1 MPPAALTIPMRDPIA
16 WLLGRP
22 DSTDFLAN
30 QFRRAWVLA
39 RATDRHRFA
48 PLLDVAVLDDIL
60 GRFGVQHP
68 AIKLVRSD
76 GAVPVAEYL
85 WRDGMVDPARVA
97 HAFSQGATVVFG
109 ALHDRHEPL
118 RQLCAAVTAQLSA
131 RTQTN
136 IYLTP
141 PHAQGFKPHWDTHDV
156 FVLQLSGTKRWRIYG
171 GGPELPLPDQK
182 FDPAR
187 HTAGPVEDEFTL
199 AAGDVLYIPRGIMH
213 AATTTDEQS
222 LHITLGVLSYTWA
235 DLLVDCVNELVEREA
250 TWRESLPVGY
260 AAHEEGG
267 ARLHEA
273 LTAKLATLPGAVDL
287 GAVVAARRHALE
299 SQLRPRAGDY
309 LQQVMAI
316 PTLRPDDVVQWR
328 VAVPSQVERR
338 GERVA
343 VLSGAREVELPAAA
357 AATLDQVRG
366 GEALAAGAIPDGLD
380 WESRRVVLAAL
391 IREGWLVRH
400 P

>member
-1 MPPAALTIPMRDPIA
+1 MPPVASPIPTRDPIA
-16 WLLGRP
+16 WLLGR
-22 DSTDFLAN
+22 SASAGFFAEE
-30 QFRRAWVLA
+30 FRRAWVLA
-39 RATDRHRFA
+39 RATERQRFA
-48 PLLDVAVLDDIL
+48 ALLDVAVLDDIL
-60 GRFGVQHP
+60 GRFGLPHP

-76 GAVPVAEYL
+76 GAVPVADYL

-171 GGPELPLPDQK
+171 GGPVLPLPDQK

-187 HTAGPVEDEFTL
+187 HAAGPVEAEFTL
-199 AAGDVLYIPRGIMH
+199 AAGDALYIPRGVMH

-222 LHITLGVLSYTWA
+222 LHITLGVMSYTWA
-235 DLLVDCVNELVEREA
+235 DLLVDCVSELVERDA
-250 TWRESLPVGY
+250 AWRESLPVGF
-260 AAHEEGG
+260 AAHEGG
-267 ARLHEA
+267 EAVLRDA
-273 LTAKLATLPGAVDL
+273 LTAKLATLPGALDL
-287 GAVVAARRHALE
+287 GAVVEARRHALE
-299 SQLRPRAGDY
+299 SHLRPRASDH

-316 PTLRPDDVVQWR
+316 PALHPDDVVQWR
-328 VAVPSQVERR
+328 VGVPSQVEPR

-343 VLSGAREVELPAAA
+343 ILSGAREVELPAAA
-357 AATLDQVRG
+357 AATLDLVRG
-366 GEALAAGAIPDGLD
+366 GAALAAGAIADGLD

-391 IREGWLVRH
+391 IREGWLVRRA
-400 P
+400 